1 MKDAFFITTFSGGL
15 DRSVSCGVRAGQ
27 GRHAR
32 QFIKVVRA
40 CMVK

>member
-1 MKDAFFITTFSGGL
+1 MVVVDTPMKDAFFITTFSGGL
-15 DRSVSCGVRAGQ
+15 DRSVSCGQ

-40 CMVK
+40 W